1 MFASD
6 HLISVRGLLFF
17 QQEKC
22 NVFLCQGT
30 NRQEGGG
37 QLKDFEKLY
46 YLHKEEL
53 YRYLLGLTHHPE
65 QAGDLMQETFLQ
77 AMLSIGRFRQQ
88 SSVRTWLFAIG
99 RNLWL
104 KELRKHRETV
114 EYDDLLETYTRQTLE
129 ETAANRETLHRIKKL
144 MRQKDERAN
153 LVFSMRVSGY
163 SYAQIAQKTGIS
175 ESSARVLEHRI
186 RTWLKQQ
193 LEKGGGQ

>member
-1 MFASD
+1 M
-6 HLISVRGLLFF
+6 
-17 QQEKC
+17 
-22 NVFLCQGT
+22 
-30 NRQEGGG
+30 
-37 QLKDFEKLY
+37 KDFKKLY

-77 AMLSIGRFRQQ
+77 AMLSSIGRFRQQ

-114 EYDDLLETYTRQTLE
+114 EYDDLLKTYTRQTLE
-129 ETAANRETLHRIKKL
+129 ETAANRETLHRIKKS

-153 LVFSMRVSGY
+153 LVFSMRFLVIVMHKLLKRPG
-163 SYAQIAQKTGIS
+163 
-175 ESSARVLEHRI
+175 SAKLPHASAGHRI

-193 LEKGGGQ
+193 LEKRGRPMKENCGSHPCSLCHWCRTA

>member
-1 MFASD
+1 M
-6 HLISVRGLLFF
+6 
-17 QQEKC
+17 
-22 NVFLCQGT
+22 
-30 NRQEGGG
+30 
-37 QLKDFEKLY
+37 KDFEKLY

-53 YRYLLGLTHHPE
+53 YRYLLGLTHDPE

-77 AMLSIGRFRQQ
+77 AMLGIGRFRQH

-104 KELRKHRETV
+104 KELRKYRETV

-129 ETAANRETLHRIKKL
+129 ETASNRETLHRIKKL

-163 SYAQIAQKTGIS
+163 SYAQIAQKAGIS
-175 ESSARVLEHRI
+175 ENSARVLEHRI
-186 RTWLKQQ
+186 RMWLKEQ
-193 LEKGGGQ
+193 LEKGGDQ

>member
-1 MFASD
+1 M
-6 HLISVRGLLFF
+6 
-17 QQEKC
+17 
-22 NVFLCQGT
+22 
-30 NRQEGGG
+30 
-37 QLKDFEKLY
+37 KDFEKLY
-46 YLHKEEL
+46 YLDKEEL
-53 YRYLLGLTHHPE
+53 YRYLLGLTHDPE

-77 AMLSIGRFRQQ
+77 AMLGIGRFRQQ

-163 SYAQIAQKTGIS
+163 SYAQIAQKAGIS

-186 RTWLKQQ
+186 RMWLKEQ
-193 LEKGGGQ
+193 LEKGGDQ

>member
-1 MFASD
+1 M
-6 HLISVRGLLFF
+6 
-17 QQEKC
+17 
-22 NVFLCQGT
+22 
-30 NRQEGGG
+30 
-37 QLKDFEKLY
+37 KDFEKLY

-53 YRYLLGLTHHPE
+53 YRYLLGLTHDPE

-77 AMLSIGRFRQQ
+77 AMLGIGRFRQQ

-153 LVFSMRVSGY
+153 LVFPCVFLVIVMHKLLKRPGSAKVPHECWS
-163 SYAQIAQKTGIS
+163 TGF
-175 ESSARVLEHRI
+175 AC
-186 RTWLKQQ
+186 
-193 LEKGGGQ
+193 G

>member
-1 MFASD
+1 MFAS
-6 HLISVRGLLFF
+6 VRFAPARGFFLFSAK
-17 QQEKC
+17 KC
-22 NVFLCQGT
+22 NVSLCQGT
-30 NRQEGGG
+30 NRKKGGG

-53 YRYLLGLTHHPE
+53 YRYLLGLTHDPE

-77 AMLSIGRFRQQ
+77 AMLGIGRFRQQ

-114 EYDDLLETYTRQTLE
+114 EYDDLLEIYTRQTLE
-129 ETAANRETLHRIKKL
+129 ETASNRETLHRIKKL

-163 SYAQIAQKTGIS
+163 SYAQIAQKAGIS

-193 LEKGGGQ
+193 LEKGGDQ

>member
-1 MFASD
+1 M
-6 HLISVRGLLFF
+6 
-17 QQEKC
+17 
-22 NVFLCQGT
+22 
-30 NRQEGGG
+30 
-37 QLKDFEKLY
+37 KDFEKLY

-129 ETAANRETLHRIKKL
+129 ETAGEPGNAAPHQKIDAPEGRESQFGFFH
-144 MRQKDERAN
+144 AC
-153 LVFSMRVSGY
+153 F
-163 SYAQIAQKTGIS
+163 
-175 ESSARVLEHRI
+175 
-186 RTWLKQQ
+186 WL
-193 LEKGGGQ
+193 

>member
-1 MFASD
+1 M
-6 HLISVRGLLFF
+6 
-17 QQEKC
+17 
-22 NVFLCQGT
+22 
-30 NRQEGGG
+30 
-37 QLKDFEKLY
+37 KDFEKLY

-104 KELRKHRETV
+104 KELRKHRET
-114 EYDDLLETYTRQTLE
+114 
-129 ETAANRETLHRIKKL
+129 LHRIKKL

-163 SYAQIAQKTGIS
+163 SYAQIAQKAGIS

-193 LEKGGGQ
+193 LEKGGDQ